1 MVGDVRVRPS
11 LRVDPPTITMTFP
24 DGHTL
29 LGCQVVE
36 LVRHQDEEPE
46 TPTMFS
52 EKKETQGELI
62 RLPRLAREQLDEL
75 QRAIQPEDPL
85 WPEIQKIIAE
95 HHGK

>member
-1 MVGDVRVRPS
+1 
-11 LRVDPPTITMTFP
+11 
-24 DGHTL
+24 
-29 LGCQVVE
+29 
-36 LVRHQDEEPE
+36 
-46 TPTMFS
+46 MFS